1 MSNELKS
8 ASSVKTGKKFFEKR
22 NAIGFTI
29 EEVSEKLFINKDY
42 ISAIEKGNYS
52 IFPSESFA
60 KAYFNKYKN
69 FLKISSDFPSLFDQK
84 IDKKHKKISNEIAF
98 ENNFDFIVNNLYV
111 IVALALIV
119 IFGIYYLVKTEP
131 LSDDTP
137 QGNIKVDNVAE
148 IVENVSQN
156 NHSSTIAQNIDKN
169 LILEFSGESWI
180 ELYVENELIEAQIFS
195 NGDIYEREIQIP
207 FKIIVG
213 NADFVK
219 GSYNSTE
226 IDFITNANSLTGVN
240 TINFLNE

>member
-1 MSNELKS
+1 MSDELKS
-8 ASSVKTGKKFFEKR
+8 ASSVKTGKKFSEKR
-22 NAIGFTI
+22 NDIGCTI
-29 EEVSEKLFINKDY
+29 KEVSEKLFINKDY

-69 FLKISSDFPSLFDQK
+69 FLKISPEFPSLFDQK
-84 IDKKHKKISNEIAF
+84 IEKKHKKISNEISF
-98 ENNFDFIVNNLYV
+98 ENNFDFIISNLYV
-111 IVALALIV
+111 IVALTLIV
-119 IFGIYYLVKTEP
+119 IFGIYYLVKTELP
-131 LSDDTP
+131 SNVVP
-137 QGNIKVDNVAE
+137 QENINIDNVSE
-148 IVENVSQN
+148 IVENVNQKN
-156 NHSSTIAQNIDKN
+156 YSSASTQNIDQN

-226 IDFITNANSLTGVN
+226 IDFMTNANRLTGVN

>member
-8 ASSVKTGKKFFEKR
+8 ASSVKTGKKFSEKR
-22 NAIGFTI
+22 NNIGFTI
-29 EEVSEKLFINKDY
+29 EEISEKLFINKDY

-69 FLKISSDFPSLFDQK
+69 FLKISPEFPSLFDQK
-84 IDKKHKKISNEIAF
+84 IEKKHKKISNEISF
-98 ENNFDFIVNNLYV
+98 ENNFDFIINNLYV
-111 IVALALIV
+111 IVALTLII
-119 IFGIYYLVKTEP
+119 IFGIYYLVKTELP
-131 LSDDTP
+131 SNVVP
-137 QGNIKVDNVAE
+137 QENINIDNVSE
-148 IVENVSQN
+148 IVENVNQKN
-156 NHSSTIAQNIDKN
+156 YSSVNTQNIDKN

-226 IDFITNANSLTGVN
+226 IDFMTNANRLTGVN

>member
-8 ASSVKTGKKFFEKR
+8 ASSVKTGKKFSEKR
-22 NAIGFTI
+22 NDIGCTI
-29 EEVSEKLFINKDY
+29 KEVSEKLFINKDY
-42 ISAIEKGNYS
+42 VSAIEKGNYS

-69 FLKISSDFPSLFDQK
+69 FLKISPEFPSLFDQK
-84 IDKKHKKISNEIAF
+84 IEKKHKKISNEISF
-98 ENNFDFIVNNLYV
+98 ENNFDFIINNLYV
-111 IVALALIV
+111 IVALTLII
-119 IFGIYYLVKTEP
+119 IFGIYYLVKTELP
-131 LSDDTP
+131 SNVVP
-137 QGNIKVDNVAE
+137 QENINIDNVSE
-148 IVENVSQN
+148 IVENVNQKN
-156 NHSSTIAQNIDKN
+156 YSSASKQNIDKN

-226 IDFITNANSLTGVN
+226 IDFMTNANRLTGVN

>member
-8 ASSVKTGKKFFEKR
+8 ASSVKTGKKFSEKR
-22 NAIGFTI
+22 NDIGCTI

-42 ISAIEKGNYS
+42 VSAIEKGNYS

-69 FLKISSDFPSLFDQK
+69 FLKISPEFPSLFDQK
-84 IDKKHKKISNEIAF
+84 IEKKHKKISNEISF
-98 ENNFDFIVNNLYV
+98 ENNFDFIINNLYV
-111 IVALALIV
+111 IVALTLIV
-119 IFGIYYLVKTEP
+119 IFGIYYLVKTELP
-131 LSDDTP
+131 SNVVP
-137 QGNIKVDNVAE
+137 QENINIDNVSE
-148 IVENVSQN
+148 IVENVNQKN
-156 NHSSTIAQNIDKN
+156 YSSVSTQNIDKN

-226 IDFITNANSLTGVN
+226 IDFMTNANRLTGVN

>member
-8 ASSVKTGKKFFEKR
+8 ASSVKTGKKFSEKR
-22 NAIGFTI
+22 NAIRYTI

-119 IFGIYYLVKTEP
+119 IFGIYYLVKTEL

-137 QGNIKVDNVAE
+137 QGNINVDNVAE
-148 IVENVSQN
+148 IIENVNQN
-156 NHSSTIAQNIDKN
+156 NHSSTITQNIDKN

-180 ELYVENELIEAQIFS
+180 ELYVENELVEAQIFS
-195 NGDIYEREIQIP
+195 NGDIYERQIEIP

-219 GSYNSTE
+219 GSYNNTE
-226 IDFITNANSLTGVN
+226 IDFLTNANRLTGVN
-240 TINFLNE
+240 TINF

>member
-8 ASSVKTGKKFFEKR
+8 ASSVKTGKKFSEKR
-22 NAIGFTI
+22 NDIGCTI
-29 EEVSEKLFINKDY
+29 KEVSEKLFINKDY

-69 FLKISSDFPSLFDQK
+69 FLKISPEFPSLFDQK
-84 IDKKHKKISNEIAF
+84 IEKKHKKISNEISF
-98 ENNFDFIVNNLYV
+98 ENNFDFIINNLYV
-111 IVALALIV
+111 IVALTLIM
-119 IFGIYYLVKTEP
+119 IFGIYYLVKTELP
-131 LSDDTP
+131 SNVVP
-137 QGNIKVDNVAE
+137 QENINIDNVSE
-148 IVENVSQN
+148 IVENVNQKN
-156 NHSSTIAQNIDKN
+156 YSSVSTQNIDKN

-226 IDFITNANSLTGVN
+226 IDFMTNANRLTGVN

>member
-8 ASSVKTGKKFFEKR
+8 ASSVKTGKKFSEKR
-22 NAIGFTI
+22 NAIGYTI

-119 IFGIYYLVKTEP
+119 IFGIYYLVKTEL

-137 QGNIKVDNVAE
+137 QGNINVDNVAE
-148 IVENVSQN
+148 IIENVNQN
-156 NHSSTIAQNIDKN
+156 NHSSTITQNIDKN

-180 ELYVENELIEAQIFS
+180 ELYVENELVEAQIFS

-219 GSYNSTE
+219 GSYNNTE
-226 IDFITNANSLTGVN
+226 IDFLTNANRLTGVN
-240 TINFLNE
+240 TINF

>member
-8 ASSVKTGKKFFEKR
+8 ASSVKTGKKFSEKR
-22 NAIGFTI
+22 NVIGCTI

-69 FLKISSDFPSLFDQK
+69 FLKISPEFPNLFDQK
-84 IDKKHKKISNEIAF
+84 IEKKHKKISNEIAF
-98 ENNFDFIVNNLYV
+98 ENNFDFIFNNLYV
-111 IVALALIV
+111 IVALALMV
-119 IFGIYYLVKTEP
+119 IFGIYYFVKTEP
-131 LSDDTP
+131 LSDVIP
-137 QGNIKVDNVAE
+137 QENINIDNVAE
-148 IVENVSQN
+148 IVENVNQKSL
-156 NHSSTIAQNIDKN
+156 SSTNTQNIDKN

-180 ELYVENELIEAQIFS
+180 EVYVENKLIEAQIFS
-195 NGDIYEREIQIP
+195 SGDIYERQIEIP

-219 GSYNSTE
+219 GSYNNTE
-226 IDFITNANSLTGVN
+226 IDFLTNANRLTGVN
-240 TINFLNE
+240 TINF

>member
-8 ASSVKTGKKFFEKR
+8 ASSVKTGKKFSEKR
-22 NAIGFTI
+22 NDIGCTI
-29 EEVSEKLFINKDY
+29 KEVSEKLFINKDY

-69 FLKISSDFPSLFDQK
+69 FLKISPEFPSLFDQK
-84 IDKKHKKISNEIAF
+84 IEKKHKKISNEISF
-98 ENNFDFIVNNLYV
+98 ENNFDFIINNLYV
-111 IVALALIV
+111 IVALTLIM
-119 IFGIYYLVKTEP
+119 IFGIYYLVKTELP
-131 LSDDTP
+131 SNVVP
-137 QGNIKVDNVAE
+137 QENINIDNVSE
-148 IVENVSQN
+148 IVENVNQKN
-156 NHSSTIAQNIDKN
+156 YSSASKQNIDKN

-226 IDFITNANSLTGVN
+226 IDFMTNANRLTGVN

>member
-1 MSNELKS
+1 MSNKLKS
-8 ASSVKTGKKFFEKR
+8 ASSVKTGKKFSEKR
-22 NAIGFTI
+22 NNIGFTI
-29 EEVSEKLFINKDY
+29 EEISEKIFINKDY

-69 FLKISSDFPSLFDQK
+69 FLKISSEFPSLFDQK

-98 ENNFDFIVNNLYV
+98 ENNFEFIVNNLYV
-111 IVALALIV
+111 IIALALIV
-119 IFGIYYLVKTEP
+119 IFGIFYLVKIES
-131 LSDDTP
+131 LSNVVP
-137 QGNIKVDNVAE
+137 KENINIDNISK
-148 IVENVSQN
+148 IVENVNQRN
-156 NHSSTIAQNIDKN
+156 YSSASIQNIDKN

-195 NGDIYEREIQIP
+195 NGDIYERQIEIP

-219 GSYNSTE
+219 GSYNNTE
-226 IDFITNANSLTGVN
+226 IDFLTNANSLTGVN

>member
-8 ASSVKTGKKFFEKR
+8 ASSVKTGKKFSEKR
-22 NAIGFTI
+22 NDIGCTI

-42 ISAIEKGNYS
+42 VSAIEKGNYS

-69 FLKISSDFPSLFDQK
+69 FLKISPEFPSLFDQK
-84 IDKKHKKISNEIAF
+84 IEKNHKKISNEISF
-98 ENNFDFIVNNLYV
+98 ENNFDFIINNLYV
-111 IVALALIV
+111 IVALTLIM
-119 IFGIYYLVKTEP
+119 IFGIYYLVKTELP
-131 LSDDTP
+131 SNVVP
-137 QGNIKVDNVAE
+137 QENINIDNVSE
-148 IVENVSQN
+148 IVENVNQKN
-156 NHSSTIAQNIDKN
+156 YSSVSTQNIDKN

-226 IDFITNANSLTGVN
+226 IDFMTNANRLTGVN

>member
-1 MSNELKS
+1 MSDELKS
-8 ASSVKTGKKFFEKR
+8 ASSVKTGKKFSEKR
-22 NAIGFTI
+22 NAIGYTI

-137 QGNIKVDNVAE
+137 QENINVDNVAE
-148 IVENVSQN
+148 IIENVNQN
-156 NHSSTIAQNIDKN
+156 NHSSTITQNIDKN

-219 GSYNSTE
+219 GSYNNTE
-226 IDFITNANSLTGVN
+226 IDFLTNANRLTGVN
-240 TINFLNE
+240 TINF